1 MNLNTMDSLFEHDVH
16 DLYSAEKQ
24 ILEALP
30 EMISAA
36 SSQDLRSA
44 FQKHLAVTE
53 RQLERLQGV
62 MHVLGIKP
70 NGVVCKG
77 MKGLL
82 AEGKEIIEA
91 EGDPSVKDA
100 ALIGAAQRV
109 EHYEIA
115 AYGTAQAFAR
125 ELGFADVARSLDMTL
140 QEEGDTDK
148 ELSGLAEG
156 SFFRSGINDS
166 ARQ

>member
-30 EMISAA
+30 EMISEA
-36 SSQDLRSA
+36 SSPDLRSA
-44 FQKHLAVTE
+44 FQRHLAVTE

-82 AEGKEIIEA
+82 DEGKEIIEA
-91 EGDPSVKDA
+91 EDDPSVKDA

-115 AYGTAQAFAR
+115 AYGTARAFAR
-125 ELGFADVARSLDMTL
+125 ELGFADIARSLEMTL
-140 QEEGDTDK
+140 QEEGDTDH

-156 SFFRSGINDS
+156 SLFRSGINDG

>member
-44 FQKHLAVTE
+44 FQRHLAVTE
-53 RQLERLQGV
+53 RQLERLQGA
-62 MHVLGIKP
+62 MHVLEIKP

-82 AEGKEIIEA
+82 DEGKEIIEA

-115 AYGTAQAFAR
+115 AYGTARAFAR
-125 ELGFADVARSLDMTL
+125 ELGFADIARSLDMTL
-140 QEEGDTDK
+140 QEEGGPTK
-148 ELSGLAEG
+148 
-156 SFFRSGINDS
+156 N
-166 ARQ
+166 

>member
-36 SSQDLRSA
+36 SSPDLRGA
-44 FQKHLAVTE
+44 FQRHLAVTE

-82 AEGKEIIEA
+82 DEGKEIIEA

-115 AYGTAQAFAR
+115 AYGTARAFAR
-125 ELGFADVARSLDMTL
+125 ELGFMDVARSLDMTL

-156 SFFRSGINDS
+156 SLFRSGINDG